1 MKRKYIKPTT
11 SVVRVETQNN
21 YCAATSWSVRDASGA
36 IQSDADRGYV
46 LTDEEESA
54 STSILGTA
62 TPGSPRGIRPSETTT
77 YET

>member
-21 YCAATSWSVRDASGA
+21 YCADTSWSVRDASGA
-36 IQSDADRGYV
+36 IQSDADWGYV

-54 STSILGTA
+54 STYDPWNSDKW
-62 TPGSPRGIRPSETTT
+62 
-77 YET
+77 

>member
-21 YCAATSWSVRDASGA
+21 YCAATSWCVRDASGA

-46 LTDEEESA
+46 LTDEGESVDA
-54 STSILGTA
+54 YDPWDSKNW
-62 TPGSPRGIRPSETTT
+62 
-77 YET
+77 

>member
-11 SVVRVETQNN
+11 SLVRVETQGN

-46 LTDEEESA
+46 LTDEDESVNEYNPWD
-54 STSILGTA
+54 SKNW
-62 TPGSPRGIRPSETTT
+62 
-77 YET
+77 

>member
-21 YCAATSWSVRDASGA
+21 YCAATSWSVRDARGA
-36 IQSDADRGYV
+36 IQSDADRGHV

-54 STSILGTA
+54 STYDPWNSDKW
-62 TPGSPRGIRPSETTT
+62 
-77 YET
+77 